1 MSLKGNQALLLF
13 LGSNVTYLLLS
24 LGVFQCV
31 FVCIEGGEFR
41 MHGMVKNAC
50 MVVYIGGM
58 YLATW
63 KGVVKNVEDTRQ
75 VIW

>member
-1 MSLKGNQALLLF
+1 
-13 LGSNVTYLLLS
+13 
-24 LGVFQCV
+24 
-31 FVCIEGGEFR
+31 